1 MYSAHNEGK
10 SVVTERFIRTS
21 RIKFKN
27 TWRQFQKMFIFKL
40 DGIVNNYNTYHSTIK
55 MKLLHVKSSTS
66 IDSSK
71 ETNDKNLKCKVGE
84 NLRISK
90 YKNNFARV
98 YTANWS
104 EVVFVVKKVKNNVQ
118 WTSIKDLNGEEI
130 VGIFDEN

>member
-10 SVVTERFIRTS
+10 YVVTERFISTS

-55 MKLLHVKSSTS
+55 MKPVDLKSSTS

-84 NLRISK
+84 NL
-90 YKNNFARV
+90 
-98 YTANWS
+98 
-104 EVVFVVKKVKNNVQ
+104 
-118 WTSIKDLNGEEI
+118 TSMKI
-130 VGIFDEN
+130 

>member
-1 MYSAHNEGK
+1 MT
-10 SVVTERFIRTS
+10 SVS
-21 RIKFKN
+21 KN
-27 TWRQFQKMFIFKL
+27 VYIHKL
-40 DGIVNNYNTYHSTIK
+40 DIVNNYNTYHSTIK
-55 MKLLHVKSSTS
+55 MKPVDLKSSTY

-118 WTSIKDLNGEEI
+118 
-130 VGIFDEN
+130 

>member
-10 SVVTERFIRTS
+10 SVVTERFISTS

-55 MKLLHVKSSTS
+55 MKPVDLKSSTY

>member
-1 MYSAHNEGK
+1 MT
-10 SVVTERFIRTS
+10 SVS
-21 RIKFKN
+21 KN
-27 TWRQFQKMFIFKL
+27 VYIHKL
-40 DGIVNNYNTYHSTIK
+40 DIVNNYNTYHSTIK
-55 MKLLHVKSSTS
+55 MKPVDLKSSTY